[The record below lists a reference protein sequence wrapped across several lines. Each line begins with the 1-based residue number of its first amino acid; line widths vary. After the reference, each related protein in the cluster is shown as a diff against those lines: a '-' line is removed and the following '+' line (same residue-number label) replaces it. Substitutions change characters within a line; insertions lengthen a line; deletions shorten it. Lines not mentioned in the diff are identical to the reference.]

1 MRNDEWRDK
10 YLIGI
15 TEIDDDH
22 QHLFD
27 VIAMKISEL
36 ILNKDKV
43 QTYFST
49 KNIDDLWLYNK
60 CCGLDENQGYNIYFF
75 AH

>member
-1 MRNDEWRDK
+1 MKNDEWREK

-27 VIAMKISEL
+27 VIAMEVSEL

-49 KNIDDLWLYNK
+49 KNIDDLLTKIKQHYHNEEF
-60 CCGLDENQGYNIYFF
+60 G
-75 AH
+75 

>member
-1 MRNDEWRDK
+1 MKNDEWREK

-27 VIAMKISEL
+27 VIAMEVSEL

-49 KNIDDLWLYNK
+49 KNIFTKENRLHLW
-60 CCGLDENQGYNIYFF
+60 
-75 AH
+75 

>member
-10 YLIGI
+10 YLIVI

-49 KNIDDLWLYNK
+49 KNIDDLLTKIKQHYHN
-60 CCGLDENQGYNIYFF
+60 E
-75 AH
+75 